1 MIKFN
6 YKDIKIFYLILIMRY
21 EVLIT
26 FETEDPIS
34 CVKALTHDDN
44 GAYKRTSAEIYSEGN
59 KVYVKLSATD
69 TTALR
74 ASLNDYVR
82 LIKICECE
90 RCLDE

>member
-1 MIKFN
+1 MRFN
-6 YKDIKIFYLILIMRY
+6 
-21 EVLIT
+21 VLIS

-44 GAYKRTSAEIYSEGN
+44 GAYKRTSAEVYNEGN
-59 KVYVKLSATD
+59 NVHIKLKASD
-69 TTALR
+69 VTALR